1 MPLGLWS
8 LIYSSILIINSLAI
22 LSNQRF
28 LLPLGLSSSSSNNNN
43 NTSYD
48 DYNNNNN
55 ESIKHKIIHLVS
67 AVRTLMR
74 SKFIHYHFTIT
85 LLTNNNNN
93 HKHDIVPLIPINIIL
108 ILFEIITV

>member
-28 LLPLGLSSSSSNNNN
+28 LLPLGLSSSSTS
-43 NTSYD
+43 TSSYD
-48 DYNNNNN
+48 DYNNNND
-55 ESIKHKIIHLVS
+55 SIKHKIIHLVS

-74 SKFIHYHFTIT
+74 SKFIHYHFTI
-85 LLTNNNNN
+85 LYSLT
-93 HKHDIVPLIPINIIL
+93 
-108 ILFEIITV
+108 ITTTNSTTHSN